1 MFLAARE
8 LFPNLLIVI
17 RDPAHAIRLA
27 SQSLHCDDV
36 FGEVWR
42 ELFDGRHALA
52 PDTKNSAKRHN
63 LFVVIQEDNALPL
76 AEPGVGRK
84 PLETVVR
91 NLSFAKQRFDS
102 TAGPVG
108 KIALMLLPVATLLAY
123 IASDK
128 RHEKPM
134 RERAQTLLIKLNTKF
149 CMAVGVSADWGIIC
163 NWFLRLF
170 DVANHDIASSRSQ
183 IDCMVETLDAVF
195 LEGRVFKQIVR
206 AAPGAAVAAI
216 HA

>member
-1 MFLAARE
+1 MLLAACDESLKSHVMRTITSLSADGAAKERRAVFLAARE

-52 PDTKNSAKRHN
+52 PDIRNSPKWHN
-63 LFVVIQEDNALPL
+63 LFVAIQEDNVLPV

-84 PLETVVR
+84 PLEAVER
-91 NLSFAKQRFDS
+91 NFSFAKQRFDS

-108 KIALMLLPVATLLAY
+108 KIALMLL
-123 IASDK
+123 
-128 RHEKPM
+128 
-134 RERAQTLLIKLNTKF
+134 
-149 CMAVGVSADWGIIC
+149 
-163 NWFLRLF
+163 
-170 DVANHDIASSRSQ
+170 
-183 IDCMVETLDAVF
+183 
-195 LEGRVFKQIVR
+195 
-206 AAPGAAVAAI
+206 
-216 HA
+216 